1 MPPSP
6 QPSRDRRRRPLR
18 VAAVTAGVAL
28 AVLLA
33 AVPAGAHV
41 TIKPDVAKKG
51 SFSVFSFSV
60 PNESGTASTVKVE
73 VTFPTDHPIPFVSV
87 QPIPGW
93 TWSAQKT
100 TLAKPVKTDNGT
112 ITEAV
117 STITWSG
124 GTIAPGEFQ
133 LFTIS
138 AGPLPTN
145 TKSLTFKA
153 VQTYSNGDVVRWIE
167 ETPKGGPE
175 PEHPAPVLKLA
186 GKATAH

>member
-1 MPPSP
+1 
-6 QPSRDRRRRPLR
+6 LR
-18 VAAVTAGVAL
+18 VLALTAGVAL

-41 TIKPDVAKKG
+41 TIQPGVAKKG

-60 PNESGTASTVKVE
+60 PNESSTASTVKLE
-73 VTFPTDHPIPFVSV
+73 ITFPTDSPIPFVSV

-93 TWSAQKT
+93 TWSADKT
-100 TLAKPVKTDNGT
+100 TLAKPVKTDDGT

-117 STITWSG
+117 SKLTYSG
-124 GTIAPGEFQ
+124 GAIAPGEFQ

-145 TKSLTFKA
+145 TKAIEFKV
-153 VQTYSNGDVVRWIE
+153 VQTYSDGTVSRWIE
-167 ETPKGGPE
+167 DTPKGGPE
-175 PEHPAPVLKLA
+175 PENPAPVLKLA
-186 GKATAH
+186 GKSSGH